1 MAVVDEAVVLAAGTG
16 SRLGT
21 GKPKFLA
28 EVLNVPLMLYP
39 VKVLRAVGVK
49 RFTVVAPKGWGGEA
63 KEVLKGEGVDACIVE
78 NPYVGRENGYSLLLS
93 SECVSG
99 DSFILTMCDHLYTP
113 GLVNAVLGVSG
124 GREVDVVIGGD
135 RAPRYVD
142 VGEATKIL
150 AGSRGEVVRVG
161 KDLHRFTHVDV
172 GVFTLKRSVYDVCRY
187 LERSLEV
194 IKLSDVVNEAVAMGY
209 RVIVADATGSPWTEI
224 DTRSDLESVV
234 SGGRRAV
241 LNEVLKAVGR

>member
-1 MAVVDEAVVLAAGTG
+1 
-16 SRLGT
+16 
-21 GKPKFLA
+21 
-28 EVLNVPLMLYP
+28 MLYP

-113 GLVNAVLGVSG
+113 SLVNAVLGVSG
-124 GREVDVVIGGD
+124 GREADVVIGGD